1 MAVGR
6 TTLADSPG
14 ARHHGHMKL
23 LLVED
28 DFDLAGALSRSL
40 VARGFEVLCCAD
52 GKEALAAA
60 RRTAFDVITLDLS
73 LPGLDG
79 LEVLRR
85 LRDGGCTTPVLALT
99 ARAAVTDRVAGLE
112 AGADDYLA
120 KPFDLDEMVARLRA
134 LTRRVGRDGQLRCG
148 SLYRDPASGV
158 FYNDALPLELSQRE
172 AELLRLL
179 MSRIDRVVSKEELR
193 TQVFADT
200 EDQVQADAV
209 EVVVHRLRKKLV
221 GTNAEI
227 VTLRG
232 VGYLL
237 CDADSMAA
245 QKGERAEKGGAPR

>member
-1 MAVGR
+1 MCAPVRPMRHILHGR
-6 TTLADSPG
+6 RFRLAFKVLGYNHSG
-14 ARHHGHMKL
+14 RAQRRRHDRGMKL

-73 LPGLDG
+73 LPG
-79 LEVLRR
+79 
-85 LRDGGCTTPVLALT
+85 
-99 ARAAVTDRVAGLE
+99 
-112 AGADDYLA
+112 
-120 KPFDLDEMVARLRA
+120 
-134 LTRRVGRDGQLRCG
+134 RDGQLRCG
-148 SLYRDPASGV
+148 ALHRDPASGA
-158 FYNDALPLELSQRE
+158 FYNEALPLELSQRE

-193 TQVFADT
+193 TQVFANTD
-200 EDQVQADAV
+200 EQVQADAV

-245 QKGERAEKGGAPR
+245 QKGDKVDKAEKGGALR

>member
-1 MAVGR
+1 MCAPVRPMRHILHGR
-6 TTLADSPG
+6 RFRLAFKVLGYNHSG
-14 ARHHGHMKL
+14 RAQRRRHDRGMKL

-52 GKEALAAA
+52 GKEALAA
-60 RRTAFDVITLDLS
+60 
-73 LPGLDG
+73 
-79 LEVLRR
+79 
-85 LRDGGCTTPVLALT
+85 
-99 ARAAVTDRVAGLE
+99 
-112 AGADDYLA
+112 GADDSLA
-120 KPFDLDEMVARLRA
+120 KPFDLDELVARLRA

-148 SLYRDPASGV
+148 ALHRDPASGA
-158 FYNDALPLELSQRE
+158 FYNEALPLELSQRE

-193 TQVFADT
+193 TQVFANTD
-200 EDQVQADAV
+200 EQVQADAV

-245 QKGERAEKGGAPR
+245 QKGDKVDKAEKGGALR

>member
-1 MAVGR
+1 M
-6 TTLADSPG
+6 
-14 ARHHGHMKL
+14 
-23 LLVED
+23 ED
-28 DFDLAGALSRSL
+28 AFVLLSRSL
-40 VARGFEVLCCAD
+40 GITTVAGRGTP
-52 GKEALAAA
+52 GGRLAA
-60 RRTAFDVITLDLS
+60 
-73 LPGLDG
+73 
-79 LEVLRR
+79 
-85 LRDGGCTTPVLALT
+85 GGAGP
-99 ARAAVTDRVAGLE
+99 DRVAGLG

-120 KPFDLDEMVARLRA
+120 KPFDRDELVARLRA

-148 SLYRDPASGV
+148 ALHRDPASGA
-158 FYNDALPLELSQRE
+158 FYNEALPLELSQRE

-193 TQVFADT
+193 TQVFANTD
-200 EDQVQADAV
+200 EQVQADAV

-245 QKGERAEKGGAPR
+245 QKGDKVDKAEKGGALR